1 MTAHRDL
8 EAFLA
13 RSREIANSDG
23 GRANSEQN
31 PGCPPANSANLLIS
45 GFQISRL
52 ARLANPAGENPP
64 AQWTPEEWAYRFHER
79 AGFLEH
85 DCGHSRQEAE
95 QRALH
100 ELEGQWLALNPP
112 APSDPQDGCVQCRK
126 GGVGAADL
134 LPRLARN
141 KSHLWLHQACWHAH
155 EKVRRAEA
163 RAALEKMIPG
173 LRRDPP

>member
-100 ELEGQWLALNPP
+100 EMEGVGWPFTRWPP
-112 APSDPQDGCVQCRK
+112 AAPRPAVSI
-126 GGVGAADL
+126 AAAV
-134 LPRLARN
+134 P
-141 KSHLWLHQACWHAH
+141 
-155 EKVRRAEA
+155 
-163 RAALEKMIPG
+163 MG
-173 LRRDPP
+173 LI